1 MRKIFLYLLMFA
13 LIYQG
18 ISTFVYAK
26 DNVHEKQEVEH
37 VIDDGGHE
45 HEQGHDEGHGPG
57 MEPLLFIIIALII
70 GAGTRYLLRRSFL
83 PYTVSLLIIGI
94 LLGMLVRMGF
104 LEHSFITMSEAV
116 KWAGNIDP
124 HLILYVFLPTL
135 IFEAAFAM
143 DVHTFKKSF
152 ANASIM
158 AIPGIIIALVLA
170 GALVML
176 LNSWNIGLSGWGWP
190 VALLFGTVIS
200 ATDPVAVVALLKD
213 LGASKKLGTLI
224 EGESLLNDGSAIV
237 IFMVLLT
244 GITGQ
249 VAGNSPV
256 VEFLKVAFGGALL
269 GVVIGYITMSWVGK
283 VFNDALVEISVMI
296 AAAYLIFFIAEYF
309 LHVSG
314 VLGVVSFGLIMAGNG
329 RTKISPG
336 VEHFL
341 HEFWEL
347 AAFIANT
354 LIFLIVGLVIAQQT
368 VFLKSDFLILIIVY
382 VGIHVIR
389 AFVIIVFFPA
399 MKKVGYG
406 IKKKET
412 YILWWGALRGAIG
425 LALALVVAGV
435 DNQYIPETIR
445 NQFLFL
451 TAGVVTMTLVINAT
465 TIGWLVDKLG
475 ITKLSPAK
483 AAMIHHSRQYLRQA
497 VENRTVKMKS
507 DRYINRANWQI
518 VEQYYP
524 DVPEEIESEHAETN
538 TISEIRRRILEKE
551 KSSYWH
557 QFKDGMIGEGA
568 VRILTDAIN
577 ELLDSGGKIPLS
589 ERDDLE
595 KLWQTPSLLH
605 KLEKIPFLK
614 KIAEKVFFDKLL
626 VSYDAA
632 RGFLEAQKEALNMV
646 GSMYRSIEDQN
657 EEACYN
663 LDKIEEEINENQIHS
678 QTFIRN
684 LRKNYPEI
692 YTAIAT
698 RQATRSMLNYEIKTV
713 ERLKKNGQ
721 ISKEEAE
728 KMVAGIEE
736 RMKKLIQKP
745 PKATYPE
752 VDDVVNKVS
761 WLKDLNS
768 SDLNQIT
775 NQFQNQVFSVGEQIM
790 KEGTIGDSVHIIL
803 RGTVKITHKKQ
814 LLEVLGPGSTLGEM
828 SVMTG
833 MNRKATVIAE
843 SPVTTLK
850 IKVLKF
856 QRLMQD
862 FPSIKHKLWNIV
874 GKRFAKQL
882 IANSD
887 LSKMLEEKNFEMSLE
902 KGEIAFPK
910 KMESIKIG
918 HKQWVVLIHG
928 KAISDN
934 EKKKYS
940 APHLFTNLSELTAI
954 EEDTVLFEFSL

>member
-1 MRKIFLYLLMFA
+1 MKKTFLYLLLFA
-13 LIYQG
+13 FIYQG
-18 ISTFVYAK
+18 ISTFVLA
-26 DNVHEKQEVEH
+26 NETAHKQQGVEH
-37 VIDDGGHE
+37 VIDDSGHE
-45 HEQGHDEGHGPG
+45 QEHESHGPG

-70 GAGTRYLLRRSFL
+70 GAGTRYLLRKSFL

-94 LLGMLVRMGF
+94 ILGILVRMGIF
-104 LEHSFITMSEAV
+104 GHSLASMSEAV

-158 AIPGIIIALVLA
+158 AIPGIIIALILTA
-170 GALVML
+170 ALMML
-176 LNSWNIGLSGWGWP
+176 LNEWNIGLSGWGWAL
-190 VALLFGTVIS
+190 ALLFGTVIS

-224 EGESLLNDGSAIV
+224 EGESLLNDGTAIV

-249 VAGNSPV
+249 VAGNSPI
-256 VEFLKVAFGGALL
+256 VEFFKVAFGGALL
-269 GVVIGYITMSWVGK
+269 GIAIGYITMSWVGK

-296 AAAYLIFFIAEYF
+296 AAAYLTFFIAEHF

-314 VLGVVSFGLIMAGNG
+314 VLGVVAFGLIMAGNG

-368 VFLKSDFLILIIVY
+368 VFRKSDFLVLILLYI
-382 VGIHVIR
+382 GIHIIR
-389 AFVIIVFFPA
+389 ALVITIFFPA
-399 MKKVGYG
+399 MKKIGYG

-412 YILWWGALRGAIG
+412 YVLWWGALRGAIG

-483 AAMIHHSRQYLRQA
+483 AAMIIQARQYLRQA
-497 VENRTVKMKS
+497 VENRTEKMKN
-507 DRYINRANWQI
+507 DRYINRANWKI

-524 DVPEEIESEHAETN
+524 DIPETIDSEQTETN

-568 VRILTDAIN
+568 VRTLTDAIN
-577 ELLDSGGKIPLS
+577 EILDSGGEKPLS
-589 ERDDLE
+589 DREDLE
-595 KLWQTPSLLH
+595 QLWQTPSLLH

-614 KIAEKVFFDKLL
+614 KIAEKIFFNKLL
-626 VSYDAA
+626 TSYDAA
-632 RGFLEAQKEALNMV
+632 RGFLDAQKEALNMV
-646 GSMYRSIEDQN
+646 GSMYRSIEEQN
-657 EEACYN
+657 EEAYKN
-663 LDKIEEEINENQIHS
+663 LAKIEEEINENQIHS

-698 RQATRSMLNYEIKTV
+698 RQATRTMLNYEIKTV
-713 ERLKKNGQ
+713 DRLKKNGQ
-721 ISKEEAE
+721 ISKDESE

-736 RMKKLIQKP
+736 RMKKLIHKP
-745 PKATYPE
+745 PQASYPE
-752 VDDVVNKVS
+752 ADDVINKVS

-768 SDLNQIT
+768 SDLNQVT
-775 NQFQNQVFSVGEQIM
+775 SQFQHQMFSVGEQIM

-803 RGTVKITHKKQ
+803 RGTVKITHEKQ

-850 IKVLKF
+850 IKVIKF
-856 QRLMQD
+856 QRLMHD
-862 FPSIKHKLWNIV
+862 FPSIEQKLWKIV
-874 GKRFAKQL
+874 GMRFAKQL

-887 LSKMLEEKNFEMSLE
+887 LSKMLEKKNFQLSME

-910 KMESIKIG
+910 KTESIKTEQEWI
-918 HKQWVVLIHG
+918 VLIHG
-928 KAISDN
+928 TASPDHD
-934 EKKKYS
+934 KKKYS
-940 APHLFTNLSELTAI
+940 APHLFTNISELTAI
-954 EEDTVLFEFSL
+954 EDDTVVFMFSL

>member
-1 MRKIFLYLLMFA
+1 MRKMFLYLLMFA

-26 DNVHEKQEVEH
+26 DNAHKKQEVEH
-37 VIDDGGHE
+37 ITDDTGHE
-45 HEQGHDEGHGPG
+45 HEQEHDEGHGPG

-70 GAGTRYLLRRSFL
+70 GAGTRYLLRKSFL

-94 LLGMLVRMGF
+94 LLGILVRMGF
-104 LEHSFITMSEAV
+104 LGHSLTSMCEAV

-190 VALLFGTVIS
+190 IALLFGTVIS

-224 EGESLLNDGSAIV
+224 EGESLLNDGTAIV

-256 VEFLKVAFGGALL
+256 VEFLKVAVGGALL
-269 GVVIGYITMSWVGK
+269 GIVIGYITMSWVGK
-283 VFNDALVEISVMI
+283 VFNDAMVEISVMI
-296 AAAYLIFFIAEYF
+296 AAAYLTFFIAEYF

-314 VLGVVSFGLIMAGNG
+314 VLGVVSFGLLMASSG

-368 VFLKSDFLILIIVY
+368 IFRKSDFLILILIY
-382 VGIHVIR
+382 IGIHVIR
-389 AFVIIVFFPA
+389 AFVITIFFPA

-406 IKKKET
+406 IKKKEA
-412 YILWWGALRGAIG
+412 YVLWWGALRGAIG

-465 TIGWLVDKLG
+465 TIGWLVEKLG

-483 AAMIHHSRQYLRQA
+483 AAMIHNSRQYLRQA
-497 VENRTVKMKS
+497 VENWTVKMKN
-507 DRYINRANWQI
+507 DRYINRANWNI

-524 DVPEEIESEHAETN
+524 DVPEQIESEHTETN

-568 VRILTDAIN
+568 VRTLTDAIN
-577 ELLDSGGKIPLS
+577 EILDSGGKKPLS

-614 KIAEKVFFDKLL
+614 KIAEKIFFDKLS

-632 RGFLEAQKEALNMV
+632 RGFLEAQKEVLNMV
-646 GSMYRSIEDQN
+646 GSMYRSIEAQN
-657 EEACYN
+657 
-663 LDKIEEEINENQIHS
+663 
-678 QTFIRN
+678 
-684 LRKNYPEI
+684 
-692 YTAIAT
+692 
-698 RQATRSMLNYEIKTV
+698 
-713 ERLKKNGQ
+713 
-721 ISKEEAE
+721 KE
-728 KMVAGIEE
+728 
-736 RMKKLIQKP
+736 
-745 PKATYPE
+745 
-752 VDDVVNKVS
+752 
-761 WLKDLNS
+761 
-768 SDLNQIT
+768 
-775 NQFQNQVFSVGEQIM
+775 
-790 KEGTIGDSVHIIL
+790 
-803 RGTVKITHKKQ
+803 
-814 LLEVLGPGSTLGEM
+814 
-828 SVMTG
+828 
-833 MNRKATVIAE
+833 
-843 SPVTTLK
+843 
-850 IKVLKF
+850 
-856 QRLMQD
+856 
-862 FPSIKHKLWNIV
+862 
-874 GKRFAKQL
+874 
-882 IANSD
+882 
-887 LSKMLEEKNFEMSLE
+887 
-902 KGEIAFPK
+902 
-910 KMESIKIG
+910 
-918 HKQWVVLIHG
+918 
-928 KAISDN
+928 
-934 EKKKYS
+934 
-940 APHLFTNLSELTAI
+940 
-954 EEDTVLFEFSL
+954 